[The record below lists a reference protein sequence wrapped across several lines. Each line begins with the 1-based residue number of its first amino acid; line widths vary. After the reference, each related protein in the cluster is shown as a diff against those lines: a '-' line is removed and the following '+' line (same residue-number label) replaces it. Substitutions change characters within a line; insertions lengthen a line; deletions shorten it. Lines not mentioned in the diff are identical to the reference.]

1 MYVATGRGSHA
12 AGAPAG
18 SSASEPAMSLVI
30 FFRSDL
36 YYIYKFI
43 YAHCQARL
51 KLTGMHDHACMNI
64 HYRSLAK
71 FVHA

>member
-18 SSASEPAMSLVI
+18 SSTSEPAMSLVI
-30 FFRSDL
+30 FLDRIYL
-36 YYIYKFI
+36 YIYI
-43 YAHCQARL
+43 YLHMHCQARW

-64 HYRSLAK
+64 HR
-71 FVHA
+71 